1 MDLRPLRLRL
11 QLRRYPQKNEIL
23 VFPPDVKVQNT
34 FSYVF
39 HMYYGMLLTSSWF
52 LEIPKSP
59 VPPGPPGPPDGA
71 EGITTFKLV
80 ARRSLLLAEAEG
92 EPLVSPGDGV

>member
-1 MDLRPLRLRL
+1 MDLRPLRL
-11 QLRRYPQKNEIL
+11 QLRHYSQKNEIL
-23 VFPPDVKVQNT
+23 VFPPVVKIH
-34 FSYVF
+34 SA
-39 HMYYGMLLTSSWF
+39 MYSLHINYGMLLTSSWF

-80 ARRSLLLAEAEG
+80 ARRSWLLAEAEG